1 MMSYPMGLERAAQI
15 GDVDF
20 RLKAAQLVQR
30 TIAVPRA
37 LDEADVAIE
46 HRWRAYDFVPRAVRT
61 HLRIA
66 VAEIVANII
75 EHGTSGRHRVLL
87 ELRMSV
93 APDRAMIVVT
103 DDGNESLAD
112 LASVHMPACASERG
126 RGLAIAQSALDELAY
141 QRVTETNH
149 WVLISKRFGNEIRG
163 WPASCRPPA

>member
-20 RLKAAQLVQR
+20 RLKAARLVQR

-37 LDEADVAIE
+37 LDEADAAIE

-75 EHGTSGRHRVLL
+75 EHGTGGRHWGARIANVGG
-87 ELRMSV
+87 
-93 APDRAMIVVT
+93 PDRAMIVVT
-103 DDGNESLAD
+103 TMGTNHSAD
-112 LASVHMPACASERG
+112 LASVTCR
-126 RGLAIAQSALDELAY
+126 LARQARPQTRSSPNRRSTSL
-141 QRVTETNH
+141 R
-149 WVLISKRFGNEIRG
+149 ISG
-163 WPASCRPPA
+163 